1 MSMAVTGWACG
12 ATGDRIA
19 LADLVTPARAG
30 MMPRAA
36 AHHVEHAARVA
47 SAYRS
52 SPHRPVGRVVTRRRS
67 NVAGL
72 WVNTSSVTCVGH
84 HLVGDLGD
92 RVFDWA
98 APFRFELAVL
108 GGRPTHHSAPSQ
120 VNAGIPHLDSTASWR
135 SQFSLMHIIFGPDNA
150 YLRDQS
156 QLSIWPRMY
165 VRSWG

>member
-47 SAYRS
+47 SPYRS
-52 SPHRPVGRVVTRRRS
+52 SPHRPAGRVVTRRRS
-67 NVAGL
+67 NVA
-72 WVNTSSVTCVGH
+72 S
-84 HLVGDLGD
+84 
-92 RVFDWA
+92 
-98 APFRFELAVL
+98 
-108 GGRPTHHSAPSQ
+108 
-120 VNAGIPHLDSTASWR
+120 GIPHLDSTASWR

-150 YLRDQS
+150 YLRDQT
-156 QLSIWPRMY
+156 QRQAFPK
-165 VRSWG
+165 VRRVWE